1 MRLLLLHRS
10 FSPYSLTQSA
20 RYALRTTF
28 TIPRRFHPAYSLL
41 GRWMRQ
47 WLDDER
53 RAEALFIIV
62 LSLLALALLLAQYLA
77 WALLQPAIEAA
88 PEGSTAIAFWIG
100 QVGAVVL
107 VVGFCVIGFEPA
119 ITVTADEHALHL
131 QQKGTTLALPYDA
144 IEAVDTITALRY
156 HRHWRCYAATHDF
169 VNRPDGDLLLLRTDE
184 GPVVLGLAP
193 DDREALLDHL
203 DARRSPSFALQT
215 ASAA

>member
-1 MRLLLLHRS
+1 V
-10 FSPYSLTQSA
+10 
-20 RYALRTTF
+20 RTTF

-41 GRWMRQ
+41 GRWMRR

-62 LSLLALALLLAQYLA
+62 LSVLALALLLAQYLA
-77 WALLQPAIEAA
+77 WALLQPAIEAT
-88 PEGSTAIAFWIG
+88 PEGPTAILFWIG
-100 QVGAVVL
+100 QVAAVVL
-107 VVGFCVIGFEPA
+107 IVGFCVVGFEPA
-119 ITVTADEHALHL
+119 IVVTAEEDALHL
-131 QQKGTTLALPYDA
+131 QQKDCSLTLPYDA
-144 IEAVDTITALRY
+144 IETADTISARRY
-156 HRHWRCYAATHDF
+156 HRHWRRYAATHAF
-169 VNRPDGDLLLLRTDE
+169 VNRPDGDLLLLRTDD